1 MRLKSISEKQEE
13 MFLEI
18 LEVFSR
24 AKMSSDTAKGTVSP
38 KPCLPHRQFTP
49 KVHSE
54 KIWL

>member
-1 MRLKSISEKQEE
+1 